1 MVGMLNDTLQIGQV
15 RKGAKR
21 AGHFGHGSHL
31 CLIHH
36 DSFKNVNRLSGA
48 TVGCQRATANS
59 IHGQIVGAI
68 YLSIYLQRLLP
79 KIRRRMDKR
88 ECTSIT
94 MVRSNISLRCCLKR
108 RCALLKI
115 YDENMTHSSTWFG

>member
-1 MVGMLNDTLQIGQV
+1 MVGMPNDTLQIGQV

-94 MVRSNISLRCCLKR
+94 MVRS
-108 RCALLKI
+108 
-115 YDENMTHSSTWFG
+115 FVVV

>member
-1 MVGMLNDTLQIGQV
+1 MVGMPNDTSQIGQV
-15 RKGAKR
+15 RRGAKR

-68 YLSIYLQRLLP
+68 NLST
-79 KIRRRMDKR
+79 KTTSKDKRRRMDKR

-115 YDENMTHSSTWFG
+115 YDENDT